1 MATAAKRPKQ
11 VAAGGSPAEDGRADA
26 LSGFLDWCEKVGLE
40 LSPKV
45 YVSKEGT
52 VSDYGLLAREDLQIG
67 EVLFTVPRAALLSQ
81 HTTSIR
87 SLLEKDQASLES
99 QSGWVPLLLSLLHE
113 YTASNSHWRPYFS
126 LWPDFSSLDHPM
138 FWPEE
143 ERVRLLQG
151 TGILEAVDKDLA
163 NIQLEYTSIILPFM
177 ESHLDLFD
185 PKLHTPELYRR
196 LVAFVMAYSFQEPLD
211 EEDEDEKEPNPPMMV
226 PMADIL
232 NHVANHNANLEYS
245 LECLK
250 MVTTQPIS
258 KGQEIFNTYGQ
269 MANWQLMHMYGF
281 AEPYPGNTDDTADI
295 QMVTVRRAALQGA
308 STEVERQLVSE
319 QWDFLCQLEMVGE
332 EGAFVIGWEEVLTEE
347 ELSMTLKVLGMAAEE
362 FKEFKEHE
370 GWEDDTE
377 DEESFTLSNET
388 IPRLKAS
395 WKKLLHDSARLT
407 LESYSSDLKAEQD
420 LLSDK
425 VAYGKLTL
433 REQQALQV
441 RYGQKRILHQLL
453 ELTS

>member
-1 MATAAKRPKQ
+1 MATAAKRPK
-11 VAAGGSPAEDGRADA
+11 VAAVGSPAEDGSADA
-26 LSGFLDWCEKVGLE
+26 ISGFLDWCKKVGLE
-40 LSPKV
+40 ISPKV

-52 VSDYGLLAREDLQIG
+52 VSDYGMLAREDLQIG
-67 EVLFTVPRAALLSQ
+67 EVLFTIPRAALLSQ

-87 SLLEKDQASLES
+87 SLLEKDQVSLES

-113 YTASNSHWRPYFS
+113 YTASSSHWRPYLS
-126 LWPDFSSLDHPM
+126 LWPDFNSTDHPM

-177 ESHLDLFD
+177 ESHLDIFD
-185 PKLHTPELYRR
+185 PQLHTLELYQR

-245 LECLK
+245 QECLK
-250 MVTTQPIS
+250 MVTTQPIC
-258 KGQEIFNTYGQ
+258 KDQEIFNTYGQ

-308 STEVERQLVSE
+308 RTEAEQQLVSE

-347 ELSMTLKVLGMAAEE
+347 ELSMTLKGLDTSWRNCPGSCVRAVGGLVLSLNAC
-362 FKEFKEHE
+362 
-370 GWEDDTE
+370 
-377 DEESFTLSNET
+377 
-388 IPRLKAS
+388 
-395 WKKLLHDSARLT
+395 DSP
-407 LESYSSDLKAEQD
+407 
-420 LLSDK
+420 
-425 VAYGKLTL
+425 
-433 REQQALQV
+433 
-441 RYGQKRILHQLL
+441 H
-453 ELTS
+453 